1 MQLYV
6 SFKINS
12 NIPIPIYLIASNII
26 QPKLPVALSYINDSG
41 GLINKPKK
49 QKQIKNRRS
58 KFIR

>member
-41 GLINKPKK
+41 GLINKPK
-49 QKQIKNRRS
+49 
-58 KFIR
+58 

>member
-12 NIPIPIYLIASNII
+12 NIPFPNLIIASNII

-41 GLINKPKK
+41 GLKKIKIKPK
-49 QKQIKNRRS
+49 
-58 KFIR
+58 